1 MKRSD
6 ALAPLSRDHHVALE
20 VALRLRR
27 ANADDVGLA
36 TARFADYWQ
45 RAGRRHFE
53 IEEELLLPAL
63 PAGGQRWD
71 DAVARVL
78 AEHADIRARA
88 ERLAATDVEPARAL
102 GELLQAHV
110 RFEERTLFALLE
122 RGLPQ
127 VALAALGAAVERAE
141 RAP

>member
-20 VALRLRR
+20 AALRLRR
-27 ANADDVGLA
+27 ATAGDVGPA
-36 TARFADYWQ
+36 TARFTDFWH

-63 PAGGQRWD
+63 PGGDAEWD
-71 DAVARVL
+71 EAVARVR
-78 AEHADIRARA
+78 AEHAEIRARA
-88 ERLAATDVEPARAL
+88 ERLDAADVEQARAL
-102 GELLQAHV
+102 GELLHGHV

-122 RGLPQ
+122 RGLADDAL
-127 VALAALGAAVERAE
+127 VALGVAVEQAE
-141 RAP
+141 QAP